1 MSTSTIRYY
10 QLPAHTTL
18 AVRGFTGDQCTL
30 GVWEGGLGWCGGLL
44 GPKGFLA
51 TEFNC
56 ASERRG
62 LEKLLA
68 DCGVQ
73 VLSEQCTLLSRIDEK
88 VRQPFTQLQRGI
100 ENLAAGKRDE
110 MDVPLD
116 YSLGTPFQQQVWRE
130 LRRVPWGEAISYGEL
145 AARIGNPKA
154 SRAVGSANGKNPL
167 APVVPCHRVIQSG
180 GALGGYGGGLE
191 MKRRLLA
198 LEGVQTR

>member
-1 MSTSTIRYY
+1 MAASTIHYY
-10 QLPAHTTL
+10 QLPAGTPL
-18 AVRGFTGDQCTL
+18 AVRGLPAEQCTL
-30 GVWEGGLGWCGGLL
+30 GLWEGGLGWCGGLL
-44 GPKGFLA
+44 GPRGFLA

-68 DCGVQ
+68 DCGAP
-73 VLSEQCTLLSRIDEK
+73 VLTEQCAPLTRIDEQA
-88 VRQPFTQLQRGI
+88 RQLFGQLQRGL
-100 ENLAAGKRDE
+100 ENLAAGRRDAME
-110 MDVPLD
+110 VPLD
-116 YSLGTPFQQQVWRE
+116 YSLGTAFQQQVWKE

-198 LEGVQTR
+198 LEGVAVR